1 MLDSKKEELRREIAR
16 RERELEKLEALP
28 DFGEAEDGAV
38 LALFVTHGASEP
50 YTYVAYR
57 TVGRFYLTGKTAPNG
72 VSAEALG
79 EWLTSS
85 GRRLVAAVQIGS
97 VTTEA
102 IGEQAAFDLGDAL
115 LTSLGNSEN
124 ARRNRSSEA
133 PDEVYSARG
142 YFEMLSG
149 EY

>member
-1 MLDSKKEELRREIAR
+1 MLESKKEELRREIAR
-16 RERELEKLEALP
+16 RERELEKLETLP
-28 DFGEAEDGAV
+28 DLDEVEDGSV
-38 LALFVTHGASEP
+38 LALFVTHGSSEP

-57 TVGRFYLTGKTAPNG
+57 TVGKFYLTGKTAPNG
-72 VSAEALG
+72 VSAEVLG
-79 EWLTSS
+79 NWLTTS
-85 GRRLVAAVQIGS
+85 GRRLVAAVRIGS
-97 VTTEA
+97 VTTEV
-102 IGEQAAFDLGDAL
+102 IGEQAAFDLGEAL

-124 ARRNRSSEA
+124 ARRSRSSEA